1 MTNRR
6 SVANFLQGIHCF
18 VRYANIDIIITDIIG
33 GTNFTPLRLSKMLP
47 HFDHLPLRSAMPIQ
61 DMNIHSAISS
71 SGNNTSTPIYWRRRI
86 HILNRRGGSNL
97 QDEHSVYM
105 ASPN

>member
-6 SVANFLQGIHCF
+6 SVANVLQGIPFF
-18 VRYANIDIIITDIIG
+18 VRSANIDIITDIIG
-33 GTNFTPLRLSKMLP
+33 RTNFTPLRL
-47 HFDHLPLRSAMPIQ
+47 
-61 DMNIHSAISS
+61 
-71 SGNNTSTPIYWRRRI
+71 RI

-97 QDEHSVYM
+97 QDEYSVYM

>member
-6 SVANFLQGIHCF
+6 SVVNVFQFCSAS
-18 VRYANIDIIITDIIG
+18 IDIIITNIIG
-33 GTNFTPLRLSKMLP
+33 GTNFTPLRL
-47 HFDHLPLRSAMPIQ
+47 
-61 DMNIHSAISS
+61 
-71 SGNNTSTPIYWRRRI
+71 RI

-97 QDEHSVYM
+97 QDECSVYM

>member
-6 SVANFLQGIHCF
+6 SVANVLQFCS
-18 VRYANIDIIITDIIG
+18 ANIDIIITDIIG
-33 GTNFTPLRLSKMLP
+33 GTNFTPLSL
-47 HFDHLPLRSAMPIQ
+47 
-61 DMNIHSAISS
+61 
-71 SGNNTSTPIYWRRRI
+71 RI

-97 QDEHSVYM
+97 QDEYSVYM

>member
-6 SVANFLQGIHCF
+6 SVANVLQGIPFF
-18 VRYANIDIIITDIIG
+18 VRSANIDIIITDIIG
-33 GTNFTPLRLSKMLP
+33 GTNFTPLRL
-47 HFDHLPLRSAMPIQ
+47 
-61 DMNIHSAISS
+61 
-71 SGNNTSTPIYWRRRI
+71 RI

-97 QDEHSVYM
+97 QDEYSVYM

>member
-6 SVANFLQGIHCF
+6 SVANLLQFCS
-18 VRYANIDIIITDIIG
+18 ANIDIIITDIIG
-33 GTNFTPLRLSKMLP
+33 GANFTPL
-47 HFDHLPLRSAMPIQ
+47 PL
-61 DMNIHSAISS
+61 
-71 SGNNTSTPIYWRRRI
+71 RI

-97 QDEHSVYM
+97 QDEYSVNM